1 MHRLEQKSRF
11 SARRRC
17 TVSTVLHSQVV
28 KRHSQVVKRR
38 QVYFC
43 EIRPAK
49 THSVPTSLGGAAM
62 FCALFF
68 GGHRTWPGS
77 HCRSEIPQILWDLT
91 AAARSPP
98 PGFLGNCRGATVP
111 TPAGGLPRSISVATE
126 IDFGGSLFAP
136 APNSPPLFL
145 RLFTLIMVPAAG
157 TTMSVKTYARRLYS
171 LGFSHSLCPRQPG
184 PQ

>member
-1 MHRLEQKSRF
+1 MEAAFAKVDFRNQRF
-11 SARRRC
+11 SLMWNFENRAF
-17 TVSTVLHSQVV
+17 TEGQGGKTASAPP
-28 KRHSQVVKRR
+28 HSQVVKRR

-62 FCALFF
+62 FCALFL

-126 IDFGGSLFAP
+126 IDFGGVAFCTGTE
-136 APNSPPLFL
+136 
-145 RLFTLIMVPAAG
+145 FTAFIP
-157 TTMSVKTYARRLYS
+157 
-171 LGFSHSLCPRQPG
+171 
-184 PQ
+184 